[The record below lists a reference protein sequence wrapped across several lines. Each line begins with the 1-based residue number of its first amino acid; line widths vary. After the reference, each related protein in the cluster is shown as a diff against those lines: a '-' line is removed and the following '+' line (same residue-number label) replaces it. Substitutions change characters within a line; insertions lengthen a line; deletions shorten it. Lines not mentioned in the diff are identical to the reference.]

1 MALAEMAT
9 KISENLTGKSFDG
22 SLKFDCGE
30 DGVIVLADGA
40 ASTDDREAD
49 CTIKITQDNLVKL
62 LTGKLNPMTG
72 VMMGKLKVS
81 GDMGVAMKLGKLI
94 G

>member
-1 MALAEMAT
+1 MALQQMADR
-9 KISENLTGKSFDG
+9 IQDGLTGKSFDG
-22 SLKFDCGE
+22 SLKFDCGS
-30 DGVIVLADGA
+30 DGVIVLSNGQATTENQD
-40 ASTDDREAD
+40 AD
-49 CTIKITQDNLVKL
+49 CTIAISKDNLIKL

-94 G
+94 A

>member
-1 MALAEMAT
+1 MIQQIVERMQKELQT
-9 KISENLTGKSFDG
+9 KTFDG
-22 SLKFDCGE
+22 SLKFDCGD
-30 DGVIVLADGA
+30 DGVVVLADGSA
-40 ASTDDREAD
+40 TNVDQDTD

-81 GDMGVAMKLGKLI
+81 GDMGVAMKLGQLLN
-94 G
+94 

>member
-1 MALAEMAT
+1 MLEQVVERMQKELQSKA
-9 KISENLTGKSFDG
+9 FDG
-22 SLKFDCGE
+22 SLKFDCGNE
-30 DGVIVLADGA
+30 GVVVLADGT
-40 ASTDDREAD
+40 ASQQDRDTD

-72 VMMGKLKVS
+72 VMTGKLKVS
-81 GDMGVAMKLGKLI
+81 GDMSVAMKLGKLL